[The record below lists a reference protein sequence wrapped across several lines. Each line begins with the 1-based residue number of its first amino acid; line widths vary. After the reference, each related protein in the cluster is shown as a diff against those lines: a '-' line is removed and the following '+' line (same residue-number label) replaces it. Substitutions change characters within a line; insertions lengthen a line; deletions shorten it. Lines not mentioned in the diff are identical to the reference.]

1 MEYSREYKGGAVR
14 ITRLMAPEEAT
25 PLLLQCIK

>member
-1 MEYSREYKGGAVR
+1 MEDSGEYKGGAVR

-25 PLLLQCIK
+25 PPLLQCIE